1 MGGKKRETRGK
12 NNHMLRI
19 GDTIFSLD
27 ILEKKFRCDLPRC
40 LGNCCRYGDS
50 GAPVTKEEVAILKI
64 IWPEVKPYLR
74 PEGISVI
81 EAEGSSV
88 KDFENDTVTPL
99 IRNEECAYAILDGNI
114 FMCGIEKAWS
124 EGKITLQK
132 PVSCHLFPARIKQYA
147 GFQAVNYQ
155 ELSICHAAVGCGQA
169 EGIYVYDF
177 LKVPLIRALGEE
189 TYNELCIAAEELR
202 KNQKINH

>member
-1 MGGKKRETRGK
+1 
-12 NNHMLRI
+12 MLRI

-27 ILEKKFRCDLPRC
+27 ILEKRFRCDLPEC

-50 GAPVTKEEVAILKI
+50 GAPLTGEEVVILEK

-74 PEGISVI
+74 SEGISVI
-81 EAEGSSV
+81 EEEGTSV

-99 IRNEECAYAILDGNI
+99 IGNEECAYSILAGNI
-114 FMCGIEKAWS
+114 FMCGIEKTWS
-124 EGKITLQK
+124 EGKITFQK
-132 PVSCHLFPARIKQYA
+132 PVSCHLFPARIKQYK

-155 ELSICHAAVGCGQA
+155 ELSICHSALKCGQTQ
-169 EGIYVYDF
+169 GIYVYEF

-202 KNQKINH
+202 KNPKRY

>member
-1 MGGKKRETRGK
+1 
-12 NNHMLRI
+12 MLRI

-27 ILEKKFRCDLPRC
+27 ILEKKFRCHLPRC

-124 EGKITLQK
+124 EGKITFQK

-202 KNQKINH
+202 KNPKINH